1 MATLNPHAGER
12 GLFGDEEARIILPAA
27 RASRQEGILASDP
40 LPADTLFGKAA
51 KGSFDGVV
59 ALYHDQGLIP
69 LKLVAFGTCVNLTVG
84 LPIIRTSVDHG
95 TAFDIVGQ
103 GIADPGSLIAAVKL
117 AAGIARNRM
126 AATPTKTKRAGRV
139 A

>member
-1 MATLNPHAGER
+1 
-12 GLFGDEEARIILPAA
+12 
-27 RASRQEGILASDP
+27 
-40 LPADTLFGKAA
+40 
-51 KGSFDGVV
+51 
-59 ALYHDQGLIP
+59 
-69 LKLVAFGTCVNLTVG
+69 
-84 LPIIRTSVDHG
+84 VDHG